1 MQFVD
6 HTTMGNYETEGHD
19 YGLAANPKMWKDIQ
33 EEGKRSYTSCE
44 AYESRLLRGHG
55 SSFRRSLRVK
65 LRSLR
70 VKLKT
75 FWRGEQRSYTSCE
88 AYFVNLEGL
97 ASAKGHK

>member
-44 AYESRLLRGHG
+44 AYGSRLLR
-55 SSFRRSLRVK
+55 VK
-65 LRSLR
+65 LPAKRSSIASL
-70 VKLKT
+70 LKT

-97 ASAKGHK
+97 ASAEGHK

>member
-44 AYESRLLRGHG
+44 AYGSRLLRVNLPAKLQFWHIA
-55 SSFRRSLRVK
+55 SL
-65 LRSLR
+65 
-70 VKLKT
+70 LKT

-97 ASAKGHK
+97 ASAEGHK